1 MPKIVSLA
9 VHCRQI
15 HREDLLAEYA
25 ADNLLPAEEIGYTSR
40 KSVTWRCAYGHTE
53 TESPYNRLRRDT
65 VKPAARDRRALLRKT
80 IRKRPDSG
88 QRKIRFYPPRLAPL
102 IQSRFCGNAIRDIY
116 GNAALRR
123 RFTQRL
129 PAPSAKRKQMR
140 CLHSI
145 RNCWQNGIQNGM
157 ETSPPP
163 PSVL

>member
-25 ADNLLPAEEIGYTSR
+25 ADNPLSAEEIGYTSR
-40 KSVTWRCAYGHTE
+40 KNVTWRCAYGHTE
-53 TESPYNRLRRDT
+53 TESPYNRLRRGYCKNLRQET
-65 VKPAARDRRALLRKT
+65 GRFFCAKLPGGGQTLVKEK
-80 IRKRPDSG
+80 SG
-88 QRKIRFYPPRLAPL
+88 FYPPRSVPL

-123 RFTQRL
+123 RFTRQL
-129 PAPSAKRKQMR
+129 PAPSAKTKQMR

-145 RNCWQNGIQNGM
+145 RNC
-157 ETSPPP
+157 
-163 PSVL
+163 

>member
-25 ADNLLPAEEIGYTSR
+25 ADNPLSAEEIGYTSR
-40 KSVTWRCAYGHTE
+40 KNVTWRCAYGHTE
-53 TESPYNRLRRDT
+53 TESPYNRLRRGYCKT
-65 VKPAARDRRALLRKT
+65 CGKRQEGSFAQTTRRW
-80 IRKRPDSG
+80 PDSG
-88 QRKIRFYPPRLAPL
+88 QRKIRFYPPRSVPL

-123 RFTQRL
+123 RFTRQL
-129 PAPSAKRKQMR
+129 PAPSAKTKQMR

-145 RNCWQNGIQNGM
+145 RNC
-157 ETSPPP
+157 
-163 PSVL
+163 